1 MGCTFKL
8 KEMHRQK
15 LALMMI
21 ASASLG
27 LGSAAMAQ
35 QSSQPSA
42 YQGVSQPP
50 QDVIETTPD
59 PKPSPA
65 VVAQPAPPAQPA
77 VSQQATA
84 PYPNSYSAPQPE
96 ALAVRQPMGDPDG
109 DIVHP
114 RAARPGELMEGATI
128 RVRLSEGLSS
138 TESEKGEPFHGQVA
152 SDVLQDGRVLIP
164 AGSGIEG
171 RVSAVSAGHF
181 GGHGSLR
188 LKPEAVILPDGTRYT
203 LHAETT
209 GTPGS
214 KTRVGGEGTINPG
227 SRAKK
232 DGIEYG
238 AVVGTGAITGA
249 VIAGPVGAL
258 TGSLVGAGIV
268 TTHLMVDHPQARL
281 EPGSV
286 LLFTLTEPMN
296 LTPLQN

>member
-1 MGCTFKL
+1 M
-8 KEMHRQK
+8 
-15 LALMMI
+15 
-21 ASASLG
+21 
-27 LGSAAMAQ
+27 
-35 QSSQPSA
+35 
-42 YQGVSQPP
+42 
-50 QDVIETTPD
+50 
-59 PKPSPA
+59 
-65 VVAQPAPPAQPA
+65 
-77 VSQQATA
+77 
-84 PYPNSYSAPQPE
+84 
-96 ALAVRQPMGDPDG
+96 
-109 DIVHP
+109 
-114 RAARPGELMEGATI
+114 
-128 RVRLSEGLSS
+128 
-138 TESEKGEPFHGQVA
+138 
-152 SDVLQDGRVLIP
+152 LIP